1 MKNIIAAL
9 FVMIFSCQ
17 VAIASHLFIEPLVGY
32 GLGNHEDT
40 TVDKANGVYFGAR
53 TGVSFGL
60 PFIGADFLMGM
71 PTIIYKDSATSDVDS
86 PSFSL
91 GVVVGIEFL
100 DSPFRLWGG
109 YYFIDNA
116 TRKYSGGEVDVTGVA
131 MKLGAGYSIFEL
143 VALNIEYIMRE
154 LAEYESGGST
164 AEFPANNN
172 KVEIVFLSMSLPFT
186 IAF

>member
-1 MKNIIAAL
+1 
-9 FVMIFSCQ
+9 
-17 VAIASHLFIEPLVGY
+17 
-32 GLGNHEDT
+32 
-40 TVDKANGVYFGAR
+40 
-53 TGVSFGL
+53 
-60 PFIGADFLMGM
+60 
-71 PTIIYKDSATSDVDS
+71 
-86 PSFSL
+86 
-91 GVVVGIEFL
+91 
-100 DSPFRLWGG
+100 
-109 YYFIDNA
+109 
-116 TRKYSGGEVDVTGVA
+116 